1 MNNLEDS
8 RKLIDEIDTK
18 IISLYEERM
27 RIVEEV
33 IKYKLKNNIAIL
45 DSNRE
50 SKMLEN
56 NLKKIKNEKY
66 KKYYSDV
73 LSGYLKASK
82 AMQEDIKNTS
92 NK

>member
-8 RKLIDEIDTK
+8 RKLIDELDTK

-73 LSGYLKASK
+73 LLGYLKASK
-82 AMQEDIKNTS
+82 AMQEDIKNTP

>member
-33 IKYKLKNNIAIL
+33 IKYKLKNMDFSIFF
-45 DSNRE
+45 
-50 SKMLEN
+50 
-56 NLKKIKNEKY
+56 
-66 KKYYSDV
+66 
-73 LSGYLKASK
+73 
-82 AMQEDIKNTS
+82 
-92 NK
+92 